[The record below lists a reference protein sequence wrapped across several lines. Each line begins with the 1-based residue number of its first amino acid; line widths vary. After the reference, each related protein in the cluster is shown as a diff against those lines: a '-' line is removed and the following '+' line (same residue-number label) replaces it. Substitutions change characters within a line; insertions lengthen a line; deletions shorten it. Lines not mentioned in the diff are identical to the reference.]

1 MQSAFSP
8 GDVLQVR
15 GRSWILQSVTPHAD
29 CTELE
34 LEPAATGGGRDGRG
48 DGHVVLL
55 APFDRPA
62 KRIVQDVPR
71 VVTRRAWVAGL
82 RQALLLQREAG
93 TLIAPVRAT
102 IDLLPHQLEPALAVV
117 RHGAT
122 RLLLADA
129 VGLGKTIEAGLV
141 LAELR
146 ARGNLE
152 RALVLTPP
160 GLRDQWASELAT
172 RFALDAEVADAA
184 WLRAART
191 RLPASVNP
199 WSVPGTLVASF
210 DFAKRAEVR
219 RSIEQVPWDA
229 VVIDE
234 AHLAAG
240 DSDRRA
246 AAHAIASRA
255 RLVLLLT
262 ATPHSGDPRSYQ
274 SLCRIGSLADDD
286 GIAVFRRTRVDA
298 GLDRTRRVH
307 LHRVRGALA
316 ERAVRRRLEDYIR
329 RVWTRKVGSEGRNAR
344 LAMVVLLK
352 RSFSGMAPL
361 CQSLAARLHRL
372 NDGTAPMATQLS
384 IAWDDEA
391 DGADEAPS
399 DVLGAAGLEDVTEER
414 ALLGT
419 LIELARAA
427 EPHDSKRQAMRR
439 LVGRTREPI
448 IVFTEYRDTLASLES
463 GLDEEAAVLHGGLD
477 RAERTSVLHR
487 FNSGGVRVLLATD
500 AAGEGLNLQH
510 RCRLVVNLELPW
522 NPMRLEQRI
531 GRVDRIG
538 QTRTVHAINLV
549 AEATAESDLL
559 ARLARRLG
567 RARAAIGPIDDVL
580 GLRDDEVVA
589 WQLRLDH
596 GAPAMEPGPQPNPVA
611 RASVPPQ
618 LPGLQSEARVL
629 AAHLEQL
636 RRLYRASCRGHR
648 AGGENGRSRSREGV
662 LVTAVR
668 RFGLPVP
675 LQRTG
680 LVAIFRVHTAARF
693 RRRAADALAA
703 VFAEGPCPRVKR
715 AHELRAMAGTLI
727 SAGFTSRAE
736 RHLRGA
742 RTSHE
747 CEPVE
752 SAPGGAAAIEAGA
765 GSRRRVAIPFDRDAH
780 LADRTRARRPIQR
793 GLFDARAEREVEER
807 MACAHR
813 AERAGASQSADTS
826 QSRGEAGERAP
837 RLELMLFIT
846 S

>member
-1 MQSAFSP
+1 MQPSFSP

-34 LEPAATGGGRDGRG
+34 LEPAEADCGLDGPGDGR
-48 DGHVVLL
+48 VVLL

-62 KRIVQDVPR
+62 KRIVKNVPR
-71 VVTRRAWVAGL
+71 VVSRRAWIAGL
-82 RQALLLQREAG
+82 RQAVLLQRDVGA
-93 TLIAPVRAT
+93 LIAPVHAT
-102 IDLLPHQLEPALAVV
+102 IDLLPHQLEPAMAVV
-117 RHGAT
+117 SHGAT

-152 RALVLTPP
+152 RGLVLTPP
-160 GLRDQWASELAT
+160 GLRDQWAAELAN
-172 RFALDAEVADAA
+172 RFAMDAEVADAA
-184 WLRAART
+184 WLRAVRT
-191 RLPASVNP
+191 RLPACVNP
-199 WSVPGTLVASF
+199 WSVPGILVASF
-210 DFAKRAEVR
+210 DFAKRAEMQ

-262 ATPHSGDPRSYQ
+262 ATPHSGDPRSFH

-286 GIAVFRRTRVDA
+286 GIAIFRRTRVDA

-307 LHRVRGALA
+307 LHHVRGAPA

-329 RVWTRKVGSEGRNAR
+329 RVWTRKVGPEGRDAR

-361 CQSLAARLHRL
+361 CQSLTARLRRL
-372 NDGTAPMATQLS
+372 DDSTAPMATQLPL
-384 IAWDDEA
+384 AWDDEP

-399 DVLGAAGLEDVTEER
+399 DVLGAAGLEDVAEER
-414 ALLGT
+414 ALLSA
-419 LIELARAA
+419 LIDLTRAA
-427 EPHDSKRQAMRR
+427 DPHDSKRHAFRR
-439 LVGRTREPI
+439 LLRRTREPI

-463 GLDEEAAVLHGGLD
+463 GLGEEAALLHGGMD

-487 FNSGGVRVLLATD
+487 FDSGGVRVLLATD

-538 QTRTVHAINLV
+538 QTRAVHAINLI
-549 AEATAESDLL
+549 ADATAESDLL
-559 ARLARRLG
+559 ARLVRRLG

-580 GLRDDEVVA
+580 GLRDDDVVA
-589 WQLRLDH
+589 CQLRLDPD
-596 GAPAMEPGPQPNPVA
+596 APAMEPGRQPNPAA
-611 RASVPPQ
+611 RVPVPVP
-618 LPGLQSEARVL
+618 LIDLQSEARVL

-636 RRLYRASCRGHR
+636 RRLRRASCRAHR
-648 AGGENGRSRSREGV
+648 EGGERARSRSREGV

-668 RFGLPVP
+668 RFRLPVP

-680 LVAIFRVHTAARF
+680 LVAIFRVHTAGPF
-693 RRRAADALAA
+693 SHRAAHALAA
-703 VFAEGPCPRVKR
+703 VFAEGPCPRMRR
-715 AHELRAMAGTLI
+715 ARELRARASTFINDGFMAC
-727 SAGFTSRAE
+727 AE

-742 RTSHE
+742 RTDHE
-747 CEPVE
+747 TDCAA
-752 SAPGGAAAIEAGA
+752 SLDGAAAIETGA
-765 GSRRRVAIPFDRDAH
+765 GSNRPAAIPFDRDAH
-780 LADRTRARRPIQR
+780 LADRARARRPIQR
-793 GLFDARAEREVEER
+793 GLFDARAGREAEEQG
-807 MACAHR
+807 ACAPGS
-813 AERAGASQSADTS
+813 ERSAATQPGDTS
-826 QSRGEAGERAP
+826 QFGGEAGERAP
-837 RLELMLFIT
+837 RLELLLFIT